1 MMTDIEKALAKLDK
15 EMKSGLI
22 SLLVLMALKS
32 EKAPSYGY
40 MIIKRL
46 KELSRDSLNF
56 QEGTIYPVLR
66 SLQSQGFLKS
76 FWEESSNGPPR
87 RYYELTPLGRTMAR
101 EALKMWRDLVG
112 TSDEIFMQLE
122 GSS

>member
-1 MMTDIEKALAKLDK
+1 MTDLDKQLAKLDK

-32 EKAPSYGY
+32 EEDPSYGY

-46 KELSRDSLNF
+46 KELSRDRFSF

-87 RYYELTPLGRTMAR
+87 RYYELTTLGRTMAT

-112 TSDEIFMQLE
+112 TTDEIFTQLE
-122 GSS
+122 GPS